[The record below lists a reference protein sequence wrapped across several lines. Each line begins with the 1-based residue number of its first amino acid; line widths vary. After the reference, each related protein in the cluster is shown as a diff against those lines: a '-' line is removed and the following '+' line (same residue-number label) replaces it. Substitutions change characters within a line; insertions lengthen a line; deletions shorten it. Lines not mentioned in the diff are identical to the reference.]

1 MRVLVLGGTQFVG
14 RAVAEGLIARGW
26 DVSILTR
33 GRLPV
38 AYGGLV
44 RHYRADR
51 RDPASLRELAGER
64 FDAVVDVSA
73 YTAADVAPVLD
84 TLRLD
89 GARYVLVSSGAV
101 YAPSDA
107 ARAEDAPTGENEVWG
122 AYGLG
127 KLEAERLLVAERP
140 QRGCSL
146 TILRPAYFYGPGNN
160 LYREAYLFDR
170 LECGHPVPVPV
181 GGALTQF
188 LHIDDFVR
196 LVVSVLE
203 AEPWE
208 AEAFNCAHPEPV
220 GWGDLVRAAAAAAG
234 VEPRIV
240 PVDYRGAMEAREFFP
255 FRDQTYLLDTGKAT
269 RFGLAQP
276 SVALAEG
283 MRSAYAWYC
292 RERPRLA
299 DPKMTRVGE
308 ALRRG

>member
-14 RAVAEGLIARGW
+14 RAVAEGLIACGW

-38 AYGGLV
+38 GYSGLT

-51 RDPASLRELAGER
+51 RDPASLRELADER

-84 TLRLD
+84 SLRLD
-89 GARYVLVSSGAV
+89 GVRYVLVSSGAV

-140 QRGCSL
+140 QRGYSL
-146 TILRPAYFYGPGNN
+146 TILRPAYLYGPGNN

-170 LECGHPVPVPV
+170 LERGHPVPVPA
-181 GGALTQF
+181 GGALTRF

-196 LVVSVLE
+196 LVVSVL
-203 AEPWE
+203 E

-220 GWGDLVRAAAAAAG
+220 GWGDLVRAAAAATD

-255 FRDQTYLLDTGKAT
+255 FRDQAYLLDAGKAA
-269 RFGLAQP
+269 RFGLAKP

>member
-1 MRVLVLGGTQFVG
+1 M
-14 RAVAEGLIARGW
+14 AEGLIARGW

-33 GRLPV
+33 GRLSV
-38 AYGGLV
+38 GYSGLERRFV
-44 RHYRADR
+44 ADR
-51 RDPASLRELAGER
+51 RDTASLGVLRGER

-84 TLRLD
+84 SLRLD

-101 YAPSDA
+101 CAPSDA

-127 KLEAERLLVAERP
+127 KLEAERLLVVERP
-140 QRGCSL
+140 QRGYSL
-146 TILRPAYFYGPGNN
+146 TILRPAYLYGPGNN

-170 LECGHPVPVPV
+170 LERGHPVPVPA

-188 LHIDDFVR
+188 LHIDDFAR

-220 GWGDLVRAAAAAAG
+220 GWGDLVRAAAAATD

-255 FRDQTYLLDTGKAT
+255 FRDQAYLLDAGKAT
-269 RFGLAQP
+269 RFGLAQ
-276 SVALAEG
+276 ARIGLAEG

>member
-1 MRVLVLGGTQFVG
+1 MRHVPRTRR
-14 RAVAEGLIARGW
+14 RAR
-26 DVSILTR
+26 TR
-33 GRLPV
+33 FG
-38 AYGGLV
+38 
-44 RHYRADR
+44 
-51 RDPASLRELAGER
+51 
-64 FDAVVDVSA
+64 
-73 YTAADVAPVLD
+73 
-84 TLRLD
+84 
-89 GARYVLVSSGAV
+89 
-101 YAPSDA
+101 
-107 ARAEDAPTGENEVWG
+107 APTGW
-122 AYGLG
+122 

-160 LYREAYLFDR
+160 LYRGLSCSTASNVAIPSPCPSAARARSSSTSTTSL
-170 LECGHPVPVPV
+170 
-181 GGALTQF
+181 
-188 LHIDDFVR
+188 R

>member
-14 RAVAEGLIARGW
+14 RAVAEGLIACGW

-38 AYGGLV
+38 GYSGLERRFV
-44 RHYRADR
+44 ADR
-51 RDPASLRELAGER
+51 RDTASLGVLRGER

-84 TLRLD
+84 SLRLD

-140 QRGCSL
+140 QRGYSL
-146 TILRPAYFYGPGNN
+146 TILRPAYLYGPGNN

-170 LECGHPVPVPV
+170 LERGHPVPVPA
-181 GGALTQF
+181 GGALMRF

-220 GWGDLVRAAAAAAG
+220 GWGDLVRAAAAATD

-255 FRDQTYLLDTGKAT
+255 FRDQAYLLDAGKAT
-269 RFGLAQP
+269 RFGLAQ
-276 SVALAEG
+276 ARIGLAEG

>member
-1 MRVLVLGGTQFVG
+1 M
-14 RAVAEGLIARGW
+14 
-26 DVSILTR
+26 
-33 GRLPV
+33 GRL
-38 AYGGLV
+38 
-44 RHYRADR
+44 RA
-51 RDPASLRELAGER
+51 
-64 FDAVVDVSA
+64 
-73 YTAADVAPVLD
+73 
-84 TLRLD
+84 
-89 GARYVLVSSGAV
+89 
-101 YAPSDA
+101 
-107 ARAEDAPTGENEVWG
+107 
-122 AYGLG
+122 G

-140 QRGCSL
+140 QRGYSL
-146 TILRPAYFYGPGNN
+146 TILRPAYLYGPGNN

-170 LECGHPVPVPV
+170 LERGHPVPVPA
-181 GGALTQF
+181 GGALTRF

-220 GWGDLVRAAAAAAG
+220 GWGDLVRAAAAATD

-255 FRDQTYLLDTGKAT
+255 FRDQAYLLDAGKAA
-269 RFGLAQP
+269 RFGLAKP